1 MNYELR
7 KPKAT
12 DIFVV
17 SKIIKSIGLKNIANC
32 FNSDDLNL
40 IRKSVSSDKVTD
52 EVLYKAGATIML
64 SIGDL
69 VLEKME
75 VVQNDL
81 IKFISNLTGLKVKEV
96 EDLPITDFAEIVMAI
111 IKEPDFGDFIKV
123 VLKSFN

>member
-40 IRKSVSSDKVTD
+40 IRKSVSGDKVTD

-111 IKEPDFGDFIKV
+111 IKEPDFVDFIKV